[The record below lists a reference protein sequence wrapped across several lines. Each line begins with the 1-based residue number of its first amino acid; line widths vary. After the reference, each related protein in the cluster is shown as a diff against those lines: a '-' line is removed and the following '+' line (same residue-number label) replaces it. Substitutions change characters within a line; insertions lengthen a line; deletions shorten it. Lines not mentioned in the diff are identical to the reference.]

1 MDAIVPECPGCVA
14 AGQKIAGLEREL
26 AQVRDR
32 LKQLEARM
40 EVLRKH
46 QTAKLS

>member
-1 MDAIVPECPGCVA
+1 LEKVA
-14 AGQKIAGLEREL
+14 TRSKAG
-26 AQVRDR
+26 RDR
-32 LKQLEARM
+32 LKKLEARM